1 MGVADNYDLFK
12 KEVEKI
18 DRFVKIIVVT
28 KNRSEASIIELIK
41 KGHIH
46 FGENKVQEVKKKW
59 LTIRENHP
67 QINLHMIG
75 RLQTNKVKFAVSL
88 FDYIHTVDNQKLV
101 HYLKEEEFKQNKKLK
116 YFIQVNIGQEPQK
129 SGIFEKK
136 YLLPS

>member
-59 LTIRENHP
+59 LTIREKIIP
-67 QINLHMIG
+67 
-75 RLQTNKVKFAVSL
+75 K
-88 FDYIHTVDNQKLV
+88 
-101 HYLKEEEFKQNKKLK
+101 
-116 YFIQVNIGQEPQK
+116 
-129 SGIFEKK
+129 
-136 YLLPS
+136 